1 MFKRLDH
8 IAIVVANTE
17 EALQLYQ
24 DTLGFPL
31 LFSEVLDEQGVRL
44 THLDMG
50 NAHLQLIEPL
60 KDDHP
65 LRDFLH
71 QRGEGLHHLC
81 FYVDNVPHMIQTLPD
96 HGLASRDPFPRRGPL
111 GRQAAFI
118 QPETTRGVLIE
129 VTADALSATSIEGK

>member
-8 IAIVVANTE
+8 IAIVVAKTE
-17 EALQLYQ
+17 EALQLYR

-50 NAHLQLIEPL
+50 NAHLQLVEPL

-65 LRDFLH
+65 LRDFLRQH
-71 QRGEGLHHLC
+71 GEGLHHLC
-81 FYVDNVPHMIQTLPD
+81 FYVDNVPQTMHILPD
-96 HGLASRDPFPRRGPL
+96 HGLVSRDPTPRRGPR

-118 QPETTRGVLIE
+118 NPEMTRGVLFEI
-129 VTADALSATSIEGK
+129 TADPSETAPEGQ